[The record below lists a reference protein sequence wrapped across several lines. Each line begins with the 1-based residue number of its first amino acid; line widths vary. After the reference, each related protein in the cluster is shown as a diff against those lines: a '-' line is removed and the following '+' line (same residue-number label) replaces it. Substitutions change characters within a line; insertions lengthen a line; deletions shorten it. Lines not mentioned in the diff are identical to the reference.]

1 MREPEAEEV
10 VCDRLPAV
18 KVLFVT
24 PGEFSAGEAITAVHS
39 AARIEA
45 AGGKAHFLASR
56 FTAGFVKTGTSDCTL
71 MSEDPSE
78 NQAAWERCLLE
89 LRPDAVVFADFA
101 MTFFSSG
108 VTPLGDGN
116 WLRSLDEVDAAL
128 FTFDHLGFAQGPIN
142 VFYGPPHLGIV
153 EPIQQ
158 PPARVHVLLPC
169 PVQEPA
175 QVAGRR
181 GVPFRYW
188 TPPDLD
194 EEKKQTVRQQH
205 AGDGLLIFH
214 SVPTWAHEWAR
225 HFGHP
230 YYDFLSELLQLYL
243 ADEPKPVTVVS
254 VNHGSL
260 LGPSSTDGIQIRNLS
275 TLPKEDYEALI
286 LASDLMLTENR
297 ISVSLGKAV
306 CGLVPGAVLTNRRFA
321 KDVLQD
327 AEPALARIVQAMED
341 RHPGAVYPYEVF
353 PIWGRRQVEKLGV
366 FKESSYPDG
375 VAGLEIFGGAETK
388 AGLERLLTDD
398 ERRSELRAGQ
408 QAYADRVAGLPEV
421 HEVIRSLLDG

>member
-1 MREPEAEEV
+1 M
-10 VCDRLPAV
+10 

-45 AGGKAHFLASR
+45 AGGDIHFLASE
-56 FTAGFVKTGTSDCTL
+56 FTAGFVKKSWPTACTL
-71 MSEDPSE
+71 MTEDPAE
-78 NQAAWERCLLE
+78 NQAAWRRCLE
-89 LRPDAVVFADFA
+89 TFSPDAVVFADFA

-108 VTPLGDGN
+108 VTPLGDGR
-116 WLRSLDEVDAAL
+116 WLRSLDDVDAAL

-169 PVQEPA
+169 PVQAPED
-175 QVAGRR
+175 VAGRR

-188 TPPDLD
+188 TPPELG
-194 EEKKQTVRQQH
+194 EAKKKAVRQEH
-205 AGDGLLIFH
+205 AGDGLLVFH
-214 SVPTWAHEWAR
+214 SVPTWAHEWAHR
-225 HFGHP
+225 FGHP

-243 ADEPKPVTVVS
+243 ADLPRPVTVVS
-254 VNHGSL
+254 VNHGTL
-260 LGPSSTDGIQIRNLS
+260 LAPSSTDGVEIKNLS

-286 LASDLMLTENR
+286 LAADLMLTENR

-306 CGLVPGAVLTNRRFA
+306 CGLVPGAVLSNRRFA
-321 KDVLQD
+321 KDVLAVAD
-327 AEPALARIVQAMED
+327 PALARIVQTMED
-341 RHPGAVYPYEVF
+341 KHPGAVYPYEVF

-375 VAGLEIFGGAETK
+375 VAALEIFGGAETK
-388 AGLERLLTDD
+388 ERMKKLLLD
-398 ERRSELRAGQ
+398 EETRTALREKQ
-408 QAYADRVAGLPEV
+408 RAYAERVAALPEV
-421 HEVIRSLLDG
+421 HEVIRSLVDA